1 MSTSFTSGPWKA
13 EGYFVRQAGQAG
25 TRMIADVCY
34 TGPHHTPPDE
44 YPKSCALVDEANAR
58 LIAASPD
65 LLAALVDCAECLKR
79 LPDVDGAY
87 RATCLNQASAA
98 INLATGQKP

>member
-1 MSTSFTSGPWKA
+1 MTEEGEDDLVVCSERGDFICAPSGA
-13 EGYFVRQAGQAG
+13 TFGEV
-25 TRMIADVCY
+25 ID
-34 TGPHHTPPDE
+34 
-44 YPKSCALVDEANAR
+44 NAR

-98 INLATGQKP
+98 INLAIGQKP